1 MKHHKSMIGPIFLV
15 IGLLVYYSLA
25 IIAIVNYSGGFDI
38 YNDLWTHLRWF
49 EYNSGGALFF
59 RIGNVI
65 YALTLIIFFLSV
77 SGWIAAVAERRF
89 LIYLI
94 QVIGI
99 SIAVL
104 MIIGEILADQSI
116 VFVIASG
123 TSLLLT
129 VIILIGIPILLY
141 SHPEFWKVSIL
152 LFIISIALSSYLL
165 YMGII
170 DAPIREFRI
179 IDFLATAFNQ
189 VSIFIIA
196 FNIAKMETH

>member
-1 MKHHKSMIGPIFLV
+1 MKLHKSVICPISLF

-25 IIAIVNYSGGFDI
+25 IIAIFNYSGGFDI

-49 EYNSGGALFF
+49 EYNLDGALYF
-59 RIGNVI
+59 RIGNVT

-77 SGWIAAVAERRF
+77 NGWITAVTERRSP
-89 LIYLI
+89 IYLI

-99 SIAVL
+99 SIAGL
-104 MIIGEILADQSI
+104 MILGEILADQAI
-116 VFVIASG
+116 IFAIASG

-152 LFIISIALSSYLL
+152 LFIISIVLSSYLL
-165 YMGII
+165 YMGIT

-179 IDFLATAFNQ
+179 IDFLVTAFNQ
-189 VSIFIIA
+189 VSIFTIA
-196 FNIAKMETH
+196 LNITKMETH